1 MTILLTGATGQVG
14 GAALRELHGMPVR
27 VLVRDPAALA
37 GGGVEVVAGSFDD
50 AVSLRAALDGV
61 SVLFLTGRDNP
72 AQVEQHLRVLEVAR
86 EAGVRHVVKLSA
98 IGARADS
105 PVALMRW
112 HHAIEEALRRSDFA
126 WTFLRPHLYLQNL
139 LRFAGDVAS
148 HGRLAAPMGDRRYPL
163 VDTRDVGAAVAAVL
177 RDPGAH
183 AGRAYALTGPSAV
196 SYGEIASH
204 LARLVGR
211 PVEYEAVAP
220 EVFRAGLLEAGLPA
234 WRADDLA
241 AISAAY
247 DDEVVSDELPAL
259 LGRPATSLGRFLDD
273 HREVYLVGASRS
285 HL

>member
-1 MTILLTGATGQVG
+1 GGVEVGAGAG
-14 GAALRELHGMPVR
+14 AGDDAAAGRGAAGT
-27 VLVRDPAALA
+27 

-72 AQVEQHLRVLEVAR
+72 AQVEQHLRVLRVAR

-112 HHAIEEALRRSDFA
+112 HHAIEAALRGSDFA

-139 LRFAGDVAS
+139 LRFAADVADR
-148 HGRLAAPMGDRRYPL
+148 GRLAAPMGERSYPL

-177 RDPGAH
+177 RDPVAH

-196 SYGEIASH
+196 SYAEIAVC

-211 PVEYEAVAP
+211 RVEYEAVAP
-220 EVFRAGLLEAGLPA
+220 EAFRAGLLDAGLPA

-247 DDEVVSDELPAL
+247 DDSVVSDELPAL
-259 LGRPATSLGRFLDD
+259 LGRPATSFGRFLDD